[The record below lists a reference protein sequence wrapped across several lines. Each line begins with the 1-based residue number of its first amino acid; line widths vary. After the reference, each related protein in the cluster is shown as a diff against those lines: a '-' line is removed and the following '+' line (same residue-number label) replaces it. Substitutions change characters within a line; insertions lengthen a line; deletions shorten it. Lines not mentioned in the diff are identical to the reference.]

1 MGTRPRYE
9 NYRHYMPFYCEGKS
23 FIDII
28 LTTLVVKE
36 PETPLKN
43 AKKDVS

>member
-1 MGTRPRYE
+1 MRFSR
-9 NYRHYMPFYCEGKS
+9 EGKS

-28 LTTLVVKE
+28 LATLVVKK